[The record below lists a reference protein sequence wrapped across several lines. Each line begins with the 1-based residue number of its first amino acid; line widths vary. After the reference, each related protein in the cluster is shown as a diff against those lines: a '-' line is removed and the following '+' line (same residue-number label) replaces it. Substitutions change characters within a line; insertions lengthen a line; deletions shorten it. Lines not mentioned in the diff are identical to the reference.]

1 MVNSMKIAID
11 LGHGVGSDRGAV
23 GIVSEESIIDEVGA
37 KVIAGLINLGHD
49 VIAVRPSSA
58 SNVTDSLAQR
68 VISSNQYGVDLYV
81 SIHANA
87 GGGHGSE
94 VFTYNGKE
102 LGAARA
108 VLNNLVDLGFTNRG
122 IKSESLYVINH
133 TQADAML
140 VEICFVDTASDVD
153 LYNSVGS
160 CAVANAIVNGLVGS
174 DIKIESKEIE
184 QEVVSTNTTCAF
196 MSNLRK
202 WQAAYNSAKDGS
214 IGVDGYYGPETEE
227 AISNSL
233 IKEGSNNALV
243 AWVQSM
249 IGATS
254 DGIFGPLTKEA
265 VIAYQAENGLESDG
279 IVGPITFKHMI
290 NDFNW

>member
-1 MVNSMKIAID
+1 MKIAID

-23 GIVSEESIIDEVGA
+23 GIVSEEAIIDEVGA
-37 KVIAGLINLGHD
+37 KVIAGLLNLGHD
-49 VIAVRPSSA
+49 VLAVRPSSA
-58 SNVTDSLAQR
+58 TNVTNSLAQR
-68 VISSNQYGVDLYV
+68 VIASNQYGADLYV

-108 VLNNLVDLGFTNRG
+108 VLNNLVGLGFTNRG

-140 VEICFVDTASDVD
+140 IEICFVDTASDVD
-153 LYNSVGS
+153 LYNTVGS

-174 DIKIESKEIE
+174 DIKIES
-184 QEVVSTNTTCAF
+184 VSTDTGYVF

-202 WQAAYNSAKDGS
+202 WQAAYNSARDGS

-227 AISNSL
+227 AIGNSL

-265 VIAYQAENGLESDG
+265 VVAYQDEHGLEPDG
-279 IVGPITFKHMI
+279 EVGPITFRHMI
-290 NDFNW
+290 NNFNW

>member
-1 MVNSMKIAID
+1 MKITID
-11 LGHGVGSDRGAV
+11 LGHGVGTDRGAV
-23 GIVSEESIIDEVGA
+23 GIVAEESIIDEVGN
-37 KVIAGLINLGHD
+37 KVIQGLINLGHD
-49 VIAVRPSSA
+49 VIAVRPSTA
-58 SNVTDSLAQR
+58 YNVTDSLAQR
-68 VISSNQYGVDLYV
+68 VIASNEFGADLYV

-102 LGAARA
+102 LDTARK
-108 VLNNLVDLGFTNRG
+108 VLNNLVGLGFTDRG
-122 IKSESLYVINH
+122 IKSEGLYVINH

-174 DIKIESKEIE
+174 DINIESNEIE
-184 QEVVSTNTTCAF
+184 QGTVSTDTTCEF

-202 WQAAYNSAKDGS
+202 WQAAYNSSKGGS
-214 IGVDGYYGPETEE
+214 IMVDGYYGPETEE
-227 AISNSL
+227 AIGNSL
-233 IKEGSNNALV
+233 VKEGSNNALV

-265 VIAYQAENGLESDG
+265 VIAYQDEHGLEPDG
-279 IVGPITFKHMI
+279 IVGPITFRHMI
-290 NDFNW
+290 NNFNW